1 MRRPAAAAAVLAS
14 ATVLAACSSSNASS
28 SPDASS
34 PDEAAQGRP
43 RLSVSGAY
51 VPEPPL
57 ADLAAGYLTIA
68 NTGTKADRLTSVTS
82 DIAAEVAMH
91 RTTSD
96 GAMKHEKELPVP
108 AAGRLT
114 LRVGGLHLMLMDLKR
129 RPRTGDTVTFVLRFA
144 ASAPITVKAPVKPAT
159 YRPDQ

>member
-14 ATVLAACSSSNASS
+14 VTVLAACSSSSASS
-28 SPDASS
+28 SSGASS
-34 PDEAAQGRP
+34 PDEAEGRP

-96 GAMKHEKELPVP
+96 GAMKHEKDLPVP